1 MTEIM
6 IKILSYLLGSL
17 AIGFVFGYLI
27 ARAFSKSKYEEE
39 LQHSSYLIRK
49 KNSETIILKDQINQL
64 KAEYRNNKLKEN
76 QFIDIEVANIQPHA
90 ENFDYKDTEKLEV

>member
-27 ARAFSKSKYEEE
+27 ARAFSKSKYEDK
-39 LQHSSYLIRK
+39 LKHLGYLMRK
-49 KNSETIILKDQINQL
+49 KKSENIILKDQINQL
-64 KAEYRNNKLKEN
+64 KAEYRNHQLKEN
-76 QFIDIEVANIQPHA
+76 QLIDIEVANIQPHA
-90 ENFDYKDTEKLEV
+90 ENFDSIDDTKKS